1 MPLPRAAAVLLDT
14 NVLVSAIKDPARQT
28 ATFRLLVRLLERAD
42 LRLVGNEV
50 LAEEYL
56 RYAEVFPSPTAKAL
70 LSALLERIEIV
81 RVEDRFLSA
90 CAPYFAAEDVA
101 DRLHAATCLQLG
113 SVLVSNDRHFERI
126 RRAGLI
132 PVRTVTEAVRTW

>member
-70 LSALLERIEIV
+70 LSALLERMEIV
-81 RVEDRFLSA
+81 RVEDRFLPA
-90 CAPYFAAEDVA
+90 CAPYFAAEDIT